1 VSFLTR
7 HITNPVY
14 LMEMRRLNRSW
25 IIPITLFIT
34 LFFTF
39 IFPVLIYI
47 ADFQWNYTGSNPRG
61 ARGAFAEKAYELLL
75 MFHMW
80 IPFAWCLLF
89 PLTVAHGYH
98 TPQREFTH
106 HGKLQPKT
114 LLEGVRKAAW
124 TWLGLISLATVPG
137 MIFVIYLAWGDSFI
151 SNLVAFMPTF
161 LMINLL
167 LALLVTELGL
177 ICVGLGIWGLAVTFI
192 AFTPIWVV
200 LFVLIFR
207 WGWYFLYFF
216 FGIELPADVKP
227 IDLAD
232 LPWGP
237 IVGMLIYSITILACA
252 KVTSRMVL
260 QPRASNREAPF
271 RIVLTAT
278 VLINLFF
285 AGYLS
290 FTSTGDLISGTS
302 AGDTSS
308 GFQFELLPLLM
319 CPCLSLMGMLPG
331 LGEGTGPL
339 SQRIR
344 RKIPNRKWRR
354 WLAYPFFSGPDSR
367 IIWIA
372 GLLLVGAT
380 AGVALGSGHWNG
392 TFGLAFMMMAWYLQ
406 IAVLMQNSPGASPE
420 KRTRSLGKFT
430 LTRVVIPFIL
440 VMWFID
446 QSEAYDEMVEKKI
459 LFPVGIILFLI
470 QAFRCH
476 KWFLKRWSDFKP
488 AQ

>member
-1 VSFLTR
+1 MFFTLVYSWSWHFL
-7 HITNPVY
+7 H
-14 LMEMRRLNRSW
+14 
-25 IIPITLFIT
+25 
-34 LFFTF
+34 LFFGF
-39 IFPVLIYI
+39 
-47 ADFQWNYTGSNPRG
+47 
-61 ARGAFAEKAYELLL
+61 
-75 MFHMW
+75 
-80 IPFAWCLLF
+80 
-89 PLTVAHGYH
+89 
-98 TPQREFTH
+98 
-106 HGKLQPKT
+106 
-114 LLEGVRKAAW
+114 
-124 TWLGLISLATVPG
+124 
-137 MIFVIYLAWGDSFI
+137 
-151 SNLVAFMPTF
+151 
-161 LMINLL
+161 
-167 LALLVTELGL
+167 
-177 ICVGLGIWGLAVTFI
+177 
-192 AFTPIWVV
+192 
-200 LFVLIFR
+200 
-207 WGWYFLYFF
+207 
-216 FGIELPADVKP
+216 ELPADLKQ
-227 IDLAD
+227 IDLAG

-237 IVGMLIYSITILACA
+237 MVGMLIYSITILACA

-290 FTSTGDLISGTS
+290 FTSTGDLMSGTS
-302 AGDTSS
+302 FEDTSS

-344 RKIPNRKWRR
+344 RQIPNRKWRR

-367 IIWIA
+367 IIWSA

-406 IAVLMQNSPGASPE
+406 VAVLMQNSPGASPE
-420 KRTRSLGKFT
+420 KRRRTLGKFT

-440 VMWFID
+440 AMWFID
-446 QSEAYDEMVEKKI
+446 QSEAFDEALEKKI

>member
-25 IIPITLFIT
+25 IIPVTLFIV
-34 LFFTF
+34 LFWNF
-39 IFPVLIYI
+39 IIPALVYI
-47 ADFQWNYTGSNPRG
+47 TGTQTSDEFFKEMEG
-61 ARGAFAEKAYELLL
+61 LWVV
-75 MFHMW
+75 FHGW
-80 IPFAWCLLF
+80 FGIVWCFLF
-89 PLTVAHGYH
+89 PLTVAYGYH

-106 HGKLQPKT
+106 HGKLRPKT

-124 TWLGLISLATVPG
+124 TWLGLISLAYVPTL
-137 MIFVIYLAWGDSFI
+137 IFLTCLLGDEGFSFM
-151 SNLVAFMPTF
+151 LVMATF

-167 LALLVTELGL
+167 VALLVIELGL

-200 LFVLIFR
+200 SIVLIFR
-207 WGWYFLYFF
+207 WGWYFLHFF

-237 IVGMLIYSITILACA
+237 MVGMLIYSITILACA

-260 QPRASNREAPF
+260 QPRASNRETPF

-406 IAVLMQNSPGASPE
+406 VAVLMQNNPGASPE
-420 KRTRSLGKFT
+420 KRTRTFGKFT

>member
-1 VSFLTR
+1 MSFLTR

-25 IIPITLFIT
+25 IIPVTLFIV
-34 LFFTF
+34 LFWNF
-39 IFPVLIYI
+39 IIPALVYI
-47 ADFQWNYTGSNPRG
+47 TGTQTSDEFFKEMEG
-61 ARGAFAEKAYELLL
+61 LWVV
-75 MFHMW
+75 FHGW
-80 IPFAWCLLF
+80 FGIVWCFLF
-89 PLTVAHGYH
+89 PLTVAYGYH

-106 HGKLQPKT
+106 HGKLRPKT

-124 TWLGLISLATVPG
+124 TWLGLISLAYVPTL
-137 MIFVIYLAWGDSFI
+137 IFLTCLLGDEGFSFM
-151 SNLVAFMPTF
+151 LVMATF

-167 LALLVTELGL
+167 VALLVIELGL

-200 LFVLIFR
+200 SIVLIFR
-207 WGWYFLYFF
+207 WGWYFLHFF

-260 QPRASNREAPF
+260 QPRASNRETPF

-344 RKIPNRKWRR
+344 RQIPNRKWRR

>member
-1 VSFLTR
+1 MSFLTR

-25 IIPITLFIT
+25 IIPVTLFIV
-34 LFFTF
+34 LFWNF
-39 IFPVLIYI
+39 IIPALVYI
-47 ADFQWNYTGSNPRG
+47 TGTQTSDEFFKEMEG
-61 ARGAFAEKAYELLL
+61 LWVV
-75 MFHMW
+75 FHGW
-80 IPFAWCLLF
+80 FGIVWCFLF
-89 PLTVAHGYH
+89 PLTVAYGYH
-98 TPQREFTH
+98 TPHQEFTH
-106 HGKLQPKT
+106 HGKLRPKT

-124 TWLGLISLATVPG
+124 TWLGLISLAYVPPL
-137 MIFVIYLAWGDSFI
+137 IFLTCLLGDEGFSFM
-151 SNLVAFMPTF
+151 LVMATF

-167 LALLVTELGL
+167 VALLVIELGL

-260 QPRASNREAPF
+260 QPRASNRETPF

-344 RKIPNRKWRR
+344 RQIPNRKWRR

>member
-1 VSFLTR
+1 MSFLTR

-25 IIPITLFIT
+25 IIPVTLFIV
-34 LFFTF
+34 LFWNF
-39 IFPVLIYI
+39 IIPALVYI
-47 ADFQWNYTGSNPRG
+47 TGTQTSDEFFKEMEG
-61 ARGAFAEKAYELLL
+61 LWVV
-75 MFHMW
+75 FHGW
-80 IPFAWCLLF
+80 FGIVWCFLF
-89 PLTVAHGYH
+89 PLTVAYGYH

-124 TWLGLISLATVPG
+124 TWLGLISLAYVPPL
-137 MIFVIYLAWGDSFI
+137 IILTCLLGDEGFSFM
-151 SNLVAFMPTF
+151 LVMATF

-167 LALLVTELGL
+167 VALLVIELGL

-260 QPRASNREAPF
+260 QPRASNRETPF

-344 RKIPNRKWRR
+344 RQIPNRKWRR

-406 IAVLMQNSPGASPE
+406 VAVLMQNNPGAGPE
-420 KRTRSLGKFT
+420 KLTRSLGKFT

>member
-1 VSFLTR
+1 MSFLTR

-25 IIPITLFIT
+25 IIPVTLFIV
-34 LFFTF
+34 LFWNF
-39 IFPVLIYI
+39 IIPALVYI
-47 ADFQWNYTGSNPRG
+47 TGTQTSDEFFKEMEG
-61 ARGAFAEKAYELLL
+61 LWVV
-75 MFHMW
+75 FHGW
-80 IPFAWCLLF
+80 FGIVWCFLF
-89 PLTVAHGYH
+89 PLTVAYGYH

-106 HGKLQPKT
+106 HGKLRPKT

-124 TWLGLISLATVPG
+124 TWLGLISLAYVPTL
-137 MIFVIYLAWGDSFI
+137 IFLTCLLGDEGFSFM
-151 SNLVAFMPTF
+151 LVMATF

-167 LALLVTELGL
+167 VALLVIELGL

-200 LFVLIFR
+200 SIVLIFR
-207 WGWYFLYFF
+207 WGWYFLHFF

-237 IVGMLIYSITILACA
+237 MVGMLIYSITILACA

-260 QPRASNREAPF
+260 QPRASNRETPF

-406 IAVLMQNSPGASPE
+406 VAVLMQNNPGAGPE
-420 KRTRSLGKFT
+420 KLTRSLGKFT